1 MSYKFIP
8 ANTGTAQ
15 LQFRSETT
23 AAIVEGR
30 NSNGNRKI
38 IKWQN
43 KQI

>member
-23 AAIVEGR
+23 AAITLKAGTVMVIE
-30 NSNGNRKI
+30 KL
-38 IKWQN
+38 
-43 KQI
+43 